1 MSSGPD
7 PRSWKF
13 LLRRTSLPATCP
25 CVTQQTLLCNTA
37 TSWSHL
43 LLDQPRNPGTCP
55 TCPGAVLA
63 QVTSDLRA
71 SNPVA
76 PSRPSNCVILKD
88 LPLERGLSL
97 EPFRPPTGSADALL
111 ACLLLHLV
119 LNIVSKL
126 LRQSLFL
133 FTVALRMDPT
143 FPRSY
148 AV

>member
-1 MSSGPD
+1 M
-7 PRSWKF
+7 
-13 LLRRTSLPATCP
+13 
-25 CVTQQTLLCNTA
+25 
-37 TSWSHL
+37 
-43 LLDQPRNPGTCP
+43 
-55 TCPGAVLA
+55 
-63 QVTSDLRA
+63 
-71 SNPVA
+71 
-76 PSRPSNCVILKD
+76 ILKD

-97 EPFRPPTGSADALL
+97 EPFRPPRGSADALL